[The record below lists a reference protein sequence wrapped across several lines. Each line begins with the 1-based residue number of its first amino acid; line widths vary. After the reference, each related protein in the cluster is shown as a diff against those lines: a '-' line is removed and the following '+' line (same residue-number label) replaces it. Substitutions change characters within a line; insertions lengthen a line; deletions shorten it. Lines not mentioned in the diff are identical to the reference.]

1 MNIRSLPIGLGFL
14 LTLFGST
21 AIAQTGGLQ
30 GQMDQMFGQMSTASS
45 PQVALDAQRGVVSGG
60 ALQIRSPVTP
70 FSAQAL
76 NFTPP
81 SFSGGCSGIS
91 LYGGSFSF
99 ISGQQFVQ
107 MLRSIAANS
116 EGLAFQMAMQ
126 AMSNQLSQQLSSF
139 SDKMQSL
146 TGTNLNSC
154 HLAQTALDKSGA
166 SNAISNFGT
175 QVGTSMSTDLGLTS
189 DTAAAVASNTP
200 SSPIASSVAAA
211 QPDLVAKIIYKNVVW
226 DALQS
231 NGIGAAFGNSNA
243 IGLQEDMMALTGTVV
258 VCNPQDTS
266 TVPCKPGL
274 GDAGGTSINAYV
286 PLINLEDL
294 VYGNTGKAVST
305 YSCGTDT
312 AHCMTPKQAPW
323 TSQGFLQ
330 MVNSALGTN
339 GSTGVIGALLS
350 NNPSSPQV
358 QAFISNAGPTG
369 PLLLRVAQVNPGAV
383 TGFAQAVAQPLAL
396 DMAYQ
401 QATQMITVAETALQ
415 GDSNPA
421 AGQMITKLN
430 TTRRQL
436 DSDYNLLRQQSAFS
450 VDALKLANIYI
461 ETAPGS
467 MPADISGTPGN

>member
-1 MNIRSLPIGLGFL
+1 MNMRFSTVALGLV
-14 LTLFGST
+14 LTLSGRAVF
-21 AIAQTGGLQ
+21 AQTGGLQ

-45 PQVALDAQRGVVSGG
+45 PQVAVDAQRGVVSGG

-81 SFSGGCSGIS
+81 SFSGGCSGIG

-126 AMSNQLSQQLSSF
+126 AMSSQLSQQLSSF

-146 TGTNLNSC
+146 TSTDLNSC
-154 HLAQTALDKSGA
+154 HLAQSALDKSGA
-166 SNAISNFGT
+166 SSAISNFGT
-175 QVGTSMSTDLGLTS
+175 QVGLSMSTALGDYS
-189 DTAAAVASNTP
+189 DSAAAVDANSP
-200 SSPIASSVAAA
+200 SSPIAATVATNH
-211 QPDLVAKIIYKNVVW
+211 PDLAAKVIYKNVVW

-231 NGIGAAFGNSNA
+231 NGIGAAFGNSSA
-243 IGLQEDMMALTGTVV
+243 VELQQDMMALTGTIVI
-258 VCNPQDTS
+258 CNPANNG
-266 TVPCKPGL
+266 TVPCKQGL
-274 GDAGGTSINAYV
+274 GDAGGTAINAYV
-286 PLINLEDL
+286 PLITLEDL
-294 VYGNTGKAVST
+294 VYGNTGKAVNT
-305 YSCGTDT
+305 YSCGSDA
-312 AHCMTPKQAPW
+312 AHCMTPKEVPW
-323 TSQGFLQ
+323 TSTGFLQ
-330 MVNSALGTN
+330 MVNTALGTN

-350 NNPSSPQV
+350 NGASTPQV
-358 QAFISNAGPTG
+358 KAFISNAGPTG
-369 PLLLRVAQVNPGAV
+369 ALLLRVAQVNPSAA
-383 TGFAQAVAQPLAL
+383 TGFAQSIAQPLAL

-421 AGQMITKLN
+421 ASQMIAKLN
-430 TTRRQL
+430 ITRRQL
-436 DSDYNLLRQQSAFS
+436 DSDYNILRQQSSFS

-467 MPADISGTPGN
+467 MPADNSGSPGN